1 MMKRIKASCLLMVSC
16 FSLLYTE
23 RIFAAQAS
31 FSLTVEEPIIFD
43 FQEIDFSNELLSHE
57 GSLKVESSAS
67 DVTTVYHLE
76 ISSNG
81 SGLSATFENAAE
93 MVATETM
100 DDHHFYVTL
109 DPKKFLTAD
118 QGNYKVI
125 FTITEISSAAT
136 NQNLPS
142 SLLPSSLL
150 PSSNK
155 QEDHASIVE
164 SDESVGESAT
174 TSTSSTEAT
183 FSTEGLL
190 QSNESSSLVEEMETT
205 DTSFMPE

>member
-1 MMKRIKASCLLMVSC
+1 MKRIKASCLLMVSC

-23 RIFAAQAS
+23 RIFAAEAS

-142 SLLPSSLL
+142 SLLPSS
-150 PSSNK
+150 NK

-190 QSNESSSLVEEMETT
+190 QSNERSSLVEEMETT

>member
-1 MMKRIKASCLLMVSC
+1 MKRIKASCLLMVSC

-23 RIFAAQAS
+23 RIFAAEAS

-81 SGLSATFENAAE
+81 SGLSAAFENAAE

-142 SLLPSSLL
+142 SLLPSS
-150 PSSNK
+150 NK

-183 FSTEGLL
+183 FSTESLL
-190 QSNESSSLVEEMETT
+190 QSSERSSLMEEMETT
-205 DTSFMPE
+205 DTSFMSE

>member
-1 MMKRIKASCLLMVSC
+1 MKILKARGLLMVSC

-23 RIFAAQAS
+23 RIYAAEAS

-43 FQEIDFSNELLSHE
+43 FQEIDFSNELLSYE
-57 GSLKVESSAS
+57 GGLKVESSAS
-67 DVTTVYHLE
+67 DVTTAYHLE

-81 SGLSATFENAAE
+81 SGLSAAFENAAE

-118 QGNYKVI
+118 QANYKVI

-136 NQNLPS
+136 NQNLS
-142 SLLPSSLL
+142 SSLL

-174 TSTSSTEAT
+174 TSTSSTETT
-183 FSTEGLL
+183 FSTESLL
-190 QSNESSSLVEEMETT
+190 QSSERSSLMEEMETT

>member
-1 MMKRIKASCLLMVSC
+1 MKRIKASCLLMVSC

-23 RIFAAQAS
+23 RIFAAEAS

-43 FQEIDFSNELLSHE
+43 FQEIDFSNELLSYE

-67 DVTTVYHLE
+67 DGTTAYHLE

-81 SGLSATFENAAE
+81 SGLSAAFENAAE

-136 NQNLPS
+136 NQNLS
-142 SLLPSSLL
+142 SSLL
-150 PSSNK
+150 PSSNN

-183 FSTEGLL
+183 FSTESLL

>member
-23 RIFAAQAS
+23 RIFAAEAS

-142 SLLPSSLL
+142 SLLPSS
-150 PSSNK
+150 NK

>member
-1 MMKRIKASCLLMVSC
+1 MKRIKASCLLMVSC

-23 RIFAAQAS
+23 RIYAAEAS

-43 FQEIDFSNELLSHE
+43 FQEIDFSNELLSYE

-67 DVTTVYHLE
+67 DVTTAYHLE

-81 SGLSATFENAAE
+81 SGLSAAFENAAE

-136 NQNLPS
+136 NQNLS
-142 SLLPSSLL
+142 SSLL
-150 PSSNK
+150 PSSNN

-183 FSTEGLL
+183 FSTESLL

>member
-23 RIFAAQAS
+23 RIYAAEAS

-43 FQEIDFSNELLSHE
+43 FQEIDFSNELLSYE
-57 GSLKVESSAS
+57 GGLKVESSAS
-67 DVTTVYHLE
+67 DVTTAYHLE

-81 SGLSATFENAAE
+81 SGLSAAFENAAE

-118 QGNYKVI
+118 QANYKVI

-136 NQNLPS
+136 NQNLS
-142 SLLPSSLL
+142 SSLL

-174 TSTSSTEAT
+174 TSTSSTETTFAT
-183 FSTEGLL
+183 ESLL
-190 QSNESSSLVEEMETT
+190 QSSERSSLMEEMETT

>member
-23 RIFAAQAS
+23 RIFAAEAS

-43 FQEIDFSNELLSHE
+43 FQEIDFSNELLSYE

-67 DVTTVYHLE
+67 DVTTAYHLE

-81 SGLSATFENAAE
+81 SGLSAAFENAAE

-142 SLLPSSLL
+142 SLLPSS
-150 PSSNK
+150 NK

-183 FSTEGLL
+183 FSTESLL

>member
-1 MMKRIKASCLLMVSC
+1 MVSC

-23 RIFAAQAS
+23 RIFAAEAS

-43 FQEIDFSNELLSHE
+43 FQEIDFSNELLSYE

-67 DVTTVYHLE
+67 DVTTAYHLE

-81 SGLSATFENAAE
+81 SGLSAAFENAAE

-125 FTITEISSAAT
+125 FTITEIPSAAT
-136 NQNLPS
+136 NQN
-142 SLLPSSLL
+142 LPSSLL

-183 FSTEGLL
+183 FSTESLL

>member
-23 RIFAAQAS
+23 RIFAAEAS

-43 FQEIDFSNELLSHE
+43 FQEIDFSNELLSYE

-67 DVTTVYHLE
+67 DVTTAYHLE

-81 SGLSATFENAAE
+81 SGLSAAFENAAE

-136 NQNLPS
+136 NQNLS
-142 SLLPSSLL
+142 SSLL
-150 PSSNK
+150 PSSNI

-183 FSTEGLL
+183 FSTESLL

>member
-1 MMKRIKASCLLMVSC
+1 MKRIKASCLLMVSC

-23 RIFAAQAS
+23 RIFAAEAS

-142 SLLPSSLL
+142 SLLPSS
-150 PSSNK
+150 NK
-155 QEDHASIVE
+155 QEDHASIVR
-164 SDESVGESAT
+164 VMR
-174 TSTSSTEAT
+174 
-183 FSTEGLL
+183 
-190 QSNESSSLVEEMETT
+190 V
-205 DTSFMPE
+205 

>member
-1 MMKRIKASCLLMVSC
+1 MKRIKASCLLMVSC

-23 RIFAAQAS
+23 RIFAAEAS

-81 SGLSATFENAAE
+81 SGLSAAFENAAE

-125 FTITEISSAAT
+125 FTITELSSEAT
-136 NQNLPS
+136 NQN
-142 SLLPSSLL
+142 LPSSLL

-174 TSTSSTEAT
+174 TSTYSTETT
-183 FSTEGLL
+183 FSTESLL
-190 QSNESSSLVEEMETT
+190 QSSERSSLMEEMETT
-205 DTSFMPE
+205 DTSFMSE

>member
-1 MMKRIKASCLLMVSC
+1 MKRIKASCLLMVSC

-23 RIFAAQAS
+23 RIYAAEAS

-43 FQEIDFSNELLSHE
+43 FQEIDFSNELLSYK

-67 DVTTVYHLE
+67 DVTTAYHLE

-81 SGLSATFENAAE
+81 SGLSAAFENAAE

-125 FTITEISSAAT
+125 FTITEISSATT
-136 NQNLPS
+136 NQN
-142 SLLPSSLL
+142 LPSSLL

-183 FSTEGLL
+183 FSTESLL

>member
-1 MMKRIKASCLLMVSC
+1 MKRIKASCLLMVSC
-16 FSLLYTE
+16 FSFLYTE
-23 RIFAAQAS
+23 RIYAAEAS

-43 FQEIDFSNELLSHE
+43 FQEIDFSNELLSYE

-67 DVTTVYHLE
+67 DVTTAYHLE

-81 SGLSATFENAAE
+81 SGLSAAFENAAE

-142 SLLPSSLL
+142 SLLPSS
-150 PSSNK
+150 NK

-183 FSTEGLL
+183 FSTESLL
-190 QSNESSSLVEEMETT
+190 QSNERSSLVEEMETT

>member
-1 MMKRIKASCLLMVSC
+1 MKRIKASCLLMVSC

-23 RIFAAQAS
+23 RIFAAEAS

-109 DPKKFLTAD
+109 DPKKFLMAD

-136 NQNLPS
+136 NQN
-142 SLLPSSLL
+142 LPSSLL

>member
-1 MMKRIKASCLLMVSC
+1 MKRIKVSCLLMVSC

-23 RIFAAQAS
+23 RIFAAEAS

-43 FQEIDFSNELLSHE
+43 FQEIDFSNELLSYE

-67 DVTTVYHLE
+67 DVTTAYHLE

-81 SGLSATFENAAE
+81 SGLSAAFENAAE
-93 MVATETM
+93 LVATETM

-136 NQNLPS
+136 NQNLS
-142 SLLPSSLL
+142 SSLL
-150 PSSNK
+150 PSSNN

-183 FSTEGLL
+183 FSTESLL
-190 QSNESSSLVEEMETT
+190 QSNASSSLVEEMETT

>member
-1 MMKRIKASCLLMVSC
+1 MKRIKASCLLMVSC

-23 RIFAAQAS
+23 RIFAAEAS

-81 SGLSATFENAAE
+81 SGLSAAFENAAE

-118 QGNYKVI
+118 QSNYKVI

-136 NQNLPS
+136 NQN
-142 SLLPSSLL
+142 LPSSLL

-183 FSTEGLL
+183 FSTESLL
-190 QSNESSSLVEEMETT
+190 QSSERSSLMEEMETT
-205 DTSFMPE
+205 DTSFMSE

>member
-1 MMKRIKASCLLMVSC
+1 MKRIKASCLLMVSC

-23 RIFAAQAS
+23 RIYAAEAS

-43 FQEIDFSNELLSHE
+43 FQEIDFSNELLSYE

-67 DVTTVYHLE
+67 DVTTAYHLE

-81 SGLSATFENAAE
+81 SGLSAAFENAAE

-142 SLLPSSLL
+142 SLLPSS
-150 PSSNK
+150 NK

-183 FSTEGLL
+183 FSTESLL

>member
-1 MMKRIKASCLLMVSC
+1 MKRIKASCLLMVSC

-23 RIFAAQAS
+23 RIFAAEAS

-43 FQEIDFSNELLSHE
+43 FQEIDFSNELLSYE

-125 FTITEISSAAT
+125 FTITELSSEAT
-136 NQNLPS
+136 NQN
-142 SLLPSSLL
+142 LPSSLL

-183 FSTEGLL
+183 FSTESLL

>member
-1 MMKRIKASCLLMVSC
+1 MKRIKASCLLMVSC

-23 RIFAAQAS
+23 RIFAAEAS

-43 FQEIDFSNELLSHE
+43 FQEIDFSNELLSYE

-142 SLLPSSLL
+142 SLLPSS
-150 PSSNK
+150 NK

>member
-1 MMKRIKASCLLMVSC
+1 MKRIKASCLLMVSC

-23 RIFAAQAS
+23 RIFAAEAS

-43 FQEIDFSNELLSHE
+43 FQEIDFSNELLSYE

-67 DVTTVYHLE
+67 DVTTAYHLE

-81 SGLSATFENAAE
+81 SGLSAAFENAAE

-136 NQNLPS
+136 NQNLS
-142 SLLPSSLL
+142 SSLL
-150 PSSNK
+150 PSSNN

-183 FSTEGLL
+183 FSTESLL

>member
-23 RIFAAQAS
+23 RIFAAEAS

-43 FQEIDFSNELLSHE
+43 FQEIDFSNELLSYE

-67 DVTTVYHLE
+67 DVTTAYHLE

-81 SGLSATFENAAE
+81 SGLSAAFENAAQ

-136 NQNLPS
+136 NQNLS
-142 SLLPSSLL
+142 SSLL

-174 TSTSSTEAT
+174 TSTSSTE
-183 FSTEGLL
+183 SLL
-190 QSNESSSLVEEMETT
+190 QSSERSSLMEEMETT

>member
-1 MMKRIKASCLLMVSC
+1 MVSC

-23 RIFAAQAS
+23 RIFAAEAS

-57 GSLKVESSAS
+57 GSLKVESSDS

-142 SLLPSSLL
+142 SLLPSS
-150 PSSNK
+150 NK

-190 QSNESSSLVEEMETT
+190 QSNERSSLVEEMETT

>member
-1 MMKRIKASCLLMVSC
+1 MKRIKASCLLMVSC

-23 RIFAAQAS
+23 RIFAAEAS

-43 FQEIDFSNELLSHE
+43 FQEIDFSNELLSYE

-67 DVTTVYHLE
+67 DVTTAYHLE

-81 SGLSATFENAAE
+81 SGLSAAFENAAE

-142 SLLPSSLL
+142 SLLPSS
-150 PSSNK
+150 NK

-183 FSTEGLL
+183 FSTESLL
-190 QSNESSSLVEEMETT
+190 QSNERSSLVEEMETT

>member
-1 MMKRIKASCLLMVSC
+1 MKRIKASCLLMVSC

-23 RIFAAQAS
+23 RIFAAEAS

-43 FQEIDFSNELLSHE
+43 FQEIDFSNELLSYE

-67 DVTTVYHLE
+67 DVTTAYHLE

-81 SGLSATFENAAE
+81 SGLSAAFENAAE

-142 SLLPSSLL
+142 SLLPSS
-150 PSSNK
+150 NK

-183 FSTEGLL
+183 FSTESLL

-205 DTSFMPE
+205 DTSFIPE

>member
-1 MMKRIKASCLLMVSC
+1 MKRIKASCLLMVSC

-23 RIFAAQAS
+23 RIFAAEAS

-43 FQEIDFSNELLSHE
+43 FQEIDFSNELLSYE

-67 DVTTVYHLE
+67 DVTTAYHLE

-81 SGLSATFENAAE
+81 SGLSAAFENAAQ

-136 NQNLPS
+136 NQNLS
-142 SLLPSSLL
+142 SSLL

-174 TSTSSTEAT
+174 TSTSSTE
-183 FSTEGLL
+183 SLL
-190 QSNESSSLVEEMETT
+190 QSSERSSLMEEMETT

>member
-1 MMKRIKASCLLMVSC
+1 MKRIKASCLLMVSC
-16 FSLLYTE
+16 FFLLYTE
-23 RIFAAQAS
+23 RIFAAEAS

-125 FTITEISSAAT
+125 FTITEISSEAT

-142 SLLPSSLL
+142 SLLPSS
-150 PSSNK
+150 NK
-155 QEDHASIVE
+155 QEDYASIVE

-174 TSTSSTEAT
+174 TSTYSTEAT
-183 FSTEGLL
+183 FSTESLL

>member
-1 MMKRIKASCLLMVSC
+1 MKRIKASCLLMVSC

-23 RIFAAQAS
+23 RIFAAEAS

-43 FQEIDFSNELLSHE
+43 FQEIDFSNELLSYE

-67 DVTTVYHLE
+67 DVTTAYHLE

-81 SGLSATFENAAE
+81 SGLSAAFENAAE

-142 SLLPSSLL
+142 SLLPSS
-150 PSSNK
+150 NK

-183 FSTEGLL
+183 FSTESLL

>member
-1 MMKRIKASCLLMVSC
+1 MKRIKASCLLMVSC

-23 RIFAAQAS
+23 RIFAAEAS

-43 FQEIDFSNELLSHE
+43 FQEIDFSNELLSYE
-57 GSLKVESSAS
+57 GRLKVESSAS
-67 DVTTVYHLE
+67 DVTTAYHLE

-81 SGLSATFENAAE
+81 SGLSAAFENAEE

-136 NQNLPS
+136 NQNLS
-142 SLLPSSLL
+142 SSLL

-174 TSTSSTEAT
+174 TSTSSTETT
-183 FSTEGLL
+183 FSTESLL
-190 QSNESSSLVEEMETT
+190 QSSERSSLMEEMETT

>member
-1 MMKRIKASCLLMVSC
+1 MKRIKASCLLMVSC

-23 RIFAAQAS
+23 RIFAAEAS

-43 FQEIDFSNELLSHE
+43 FQEIDFSNELLSYE

-67 DVTTVYHLE
+67 DVTTAYHLE

-81 SGLSATFENAAE
+81 SGLSAAFENAAE

-125 FTITEISSAAT
+125 FTITELSSAAT
-136 NQNLPS
+136 NQN
-142 SLLPSSLL
+142 LPSSLL

-183 FSTEGLL
+183 FSTESLL

>member
-1 MMKRIKASCLLMVSC
+1 MKRIKASCLLMVSC

-23 RIFAAQAS
+23 RIYAAEAS

-43 FQEIDFSNELLSHE
+43 FQEIDFSNELLSYE
-57 GSLKVESSAS
+57 GGLKVESSAS
-67 DVTTVYHLE
+67 DVTTAYNLE

-81 SGLSATFENAAE
+81 SGLSAAFENAAE

-118 QGNYKVI
+118 QANYKVI

-136 NQNLPS
+136 NQNL
-142 SLLPSSLL
+142 LSSLL

-174 TSTSSTEAT
+174 TSTSSTETT
-183 FSTEGLL
+183 FSTESLL
-190 QSNESSSLVEEMETT
+190 QSSERSSLMEEMETT

>member
-1 MMKRIKASCLLMVSC
+1 MKRIKASCLLMVSC

-23 RIFAAQAS
+23 RIFAAEAS

-43 FQEIDFSNELLSHE
+43 FQEIDFSNELLSYE

-67 DVTTVYHLE
+67 DVTTAYHLE

-81 SGLSATFENAAE
+81 SGLSAAFENAAE

-136 NQNLPS
+136 NQNLS
-142 SLLPSSLL
+142 SSLL
-150 PSSNK
+150 PSSNI

-183 FSTEGLL
+183 FSTESLL

>member
-23 RIFAAQAS
+23 RIFAAEAS

-43 FQEIDFSNELLSHE
+43 FQEIDFSNELLSYE

-67 DVTTVYHLE
+67 DVTTAYHLE

-81 SGLSATFENAAE
+81 SGLSAAFENAAE

-136 NQNLPS
+136 NQNLS
-142 SLLPSSLL
+142 SSLL
-150 PSSNK
+150 PSSNN

-183 FSTEGLL
+183 FSTESLL

>member
-1 MMKRIKASCLLMVSC
+1 MKRIKASCLLMVSC

-23 RIFAAQAS
+23 RIFAAEAS

-142 SLLPSSLL
+142 SLLPSS
-150 PSSNK
+150 NK

>member
-1 MMKRIKASCLLMVSC
+1 MKRIKASCLLMVSC

-23 RIFAAQAS
+23 RIFAAEAS

-142 SLLPSSLL
+142 SLLPSS
-150 PSSNK
+150 NK

-174 TSTSSTEAT
+174 TSTSSTETT
-183 FSTEGLL
+183 FSTESLL
-190 QSNESSSLVEEMETT
+190 QSSERSSLMEEMETT

>member
-1 MMKRIKASCLLMVSC
+1 MKRIKASCLLMVSC

-23 RIFAAQAS
+23 RIFAAEAS

-142 SLLPSSLL
+142 SLLPSS
-150 PSSNK
+150 NK

-183 FSTEGLL
+183 FSTESLL
-190 QSNESSSLVEEMETT
+190 QSNERSSLVEEMETT

>member
-1 MMKRIKASCLLMVSC
+1 MKRIKASCLLMVSC

-23 RIFAAQAS
+23 RIFAAEAS

-125 FTITEISSAAT
+125 FTITEISSEAT

-142 SLLPSSLL
+142 SLLPSS
-150 PSSNK
+150 NK
-155 QEDHASIVE
+155 QEDYASIVE

-174 TSTSSTEAT
+174 TSTYSTETT
-183 FSTEGLL
+183 FSTESLL
-190 QSNESSSLVEEMETT
+190 QSSERSSLMEEMETT
-205 DTSFMPE
+205 DTSFMSE

>member
-1 MMKRIKASCLLMVSC
+1 MKRIKASCLLMVSC

-23 RIFAAQAS
+23 RIFAAEAS

-43 FQEIDFSNELLSHE
+43 FQEIDFSNELLSYE

-67 DVTTVYHLE
+67 DVTTAYHLE

-81 SGLSATFENAAE
+81 SGLSAAFENAAE

-109 DPKKFLTAD
+109 DPKKFLTVD

-125 FTITEISSAAT
+125 FTITEISSAET
-136 NQNLPS
+136 NQNLS
-142 SLLPSSLL
+142 SSLL

-183 FSTEGLL
+183 FSTESLL

>member
-1 MMKRIKASCLLMVSC
+1 MVSC

-23 RIFAAQAS
+23 RIFAAEAS

-43 FQEIDFSNELLSHE
+43 FQEIDFSNELLSYE

-67 DVTTVYHLE
+67 DVTTAYHLE

-81 SGLSATFENAAE
+81 SGLSAAFENAAE

-136 NQNLPS
+136 NQNLS
-142 SLLPSSLL
+142 SSLL
-150 PSSNK
+150 PSSNN

-183 FSTEGLL
+183 FSTESLL

>member
-23 RIFAAQAS
+23 RIFAAEAS

-43 FQEIDFSNELLSHE
+43 FQEIDFSNELLSYE

-67 DVTTVYHLE
+67 DVTTAYHLE

-81 SGLSATFENAAE
+81 SGLSAAFENAAE

-142 SLLPSSLL
+142 SLLPSS
-150 PSSNK
+150 NK

-183 FSTEGLL
+183 FSTESLL

-205 DTSFMPE
+205 DTSFIPE